1 MSCVRIFFPLWLFG
15 LYFSGRSS
23 VVFMHILSIMAF
35 WIVFQWEVECSVYA
49 YSFHYGIL
57 DCISVG
63 GRV

>member
-1 MSCVRIFFPLWLFG
+1 MCT
-15 LYFSGRSS
+15 
-23 VVFMHILSIMAF
+23 HILSTMAF

-49 YSFHYGIL
+49 YPFHYGILDRISVEVECSVYAFSFHYGIL